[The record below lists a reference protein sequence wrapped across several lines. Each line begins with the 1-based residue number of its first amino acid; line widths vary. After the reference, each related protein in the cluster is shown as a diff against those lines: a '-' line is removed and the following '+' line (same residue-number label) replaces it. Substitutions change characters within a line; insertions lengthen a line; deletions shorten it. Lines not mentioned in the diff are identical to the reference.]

1 MKLLLVADALQ
12 EALAKLKLKLT
23 FRNPTCRRPRWSCPW
38 RRRRCR
44 RRWPRTT
51 AARCATTCWPRG
63 ESTLTAWMHTA
74 AAPRQCWQHHES
86 SSSAARAG
94 LLMNANRAA
103 VLMGK
108 HQMLIYP
115 RDSREKAETRRE
127 ERRRKRDAEEAAVKA
142 AKDKERKANDVQ
154 PSGGDC
160 Q

>member
-1 MKLLLVADALQ
+1 
-12 EALAKLKLKLT
+12 
-23 FRNPTCRRPRWSCPW
+23 
-38 RRRRCR
+38 
-44 RRWPRTT
+44 
-51 AARCATTCWPRG
+51 
-63 ESTLTAWMHTA
+63 
-74 AAPRQCWQHHES
+74 
-86 SSSAARAG
+86 
-94 LLMNANRAA
+94 MNANRAA